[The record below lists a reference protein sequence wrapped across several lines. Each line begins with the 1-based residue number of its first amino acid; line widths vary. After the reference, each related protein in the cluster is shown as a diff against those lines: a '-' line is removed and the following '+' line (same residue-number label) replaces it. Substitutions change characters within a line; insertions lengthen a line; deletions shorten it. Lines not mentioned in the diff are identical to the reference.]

1 VNIWELLGMSQ
12 VGLEFVFELLKKFQ
26 NQEDKDEMKI
36 INGEFYYKG
45 QVMDKQARKLFYEE
59 KEKEEKQVA
68 NGKNEL
74 SSSVPLSF
82 GKRGESLNFEGSK
95 NQEIRGNLDEYTP
108 EVSITKGKKGR
119 PPKIDKFYIYL
130 KASDHSPNTVK
141 TYGYVMKFWDK
152 VARSHNKT
160 IYYLTIDDLEAAIIS
175 IDLNT
180 KRKRISALRQLGR
193 WYLRNGYSRLHLE
206 LEKLIIVGHKTRVP
220 LAKGENEFIEIKNH
234 AKELISHG
242 KREGIWL
249 GLMLMC
255 GLRISEIQTVEVG
268 EGQIKVLGK
277 RNKERLIPANDWLI
291 LALKEFKGVGTGGYK
306 KNKGIIDRS
315 LRRMGYTHLHS
326 LRHTYAT
333 ILLKR
338 GLALNQIQKLL
349 GHSDIST
356 TTIYAQFELPK
367 NVAELLEKD
376 E

>member
-1 VNIWELLGMSQ
+1 SAQGTLSESNQ
-12 VGLEFVFELLKKFQ
+12 VTKETMGGYES
-26 NQEDKDEMKI
+26 
-36 INGEFYYKG
+36 KG
-45 QVMDKQARKLFYEE
+45 QEI
-59 KEKEEKQVA
+59 
-68 NGKNEL
+68 
-74 SSSVPLSF
+74 
-82 GKRGESLNFEGSK
+82 
-95 NQEIRGNLDEYTP
+95 QENLGEYTP
-108 EVSITKGKKGR
+108 EVSIMKGKKGR

-160 IYYLTIDDLEAAIIS
+160 IYYLTIDELEAAIIS

-306 KNKGIIDRS
+306 KTKGIIDRS

-376 E
+376 V

>member
-1 VNIWELLGMSQ
+1 MSQ

>member
-1 VNIWELLGMSQ
+1 M
-12 VGLEFVFELLKKFQ
+12 GLEFVFELLKKFQ
-26 NQEDKDEMKI
+26 DQGDKDEMKI

-45 QVMDKQARKLFYEE
+45 QVMDKEARKLFYEE
-59 KEKEEKQVA
+59 REKQAAAEVKSNKEKVRCEDLKVME
-68 NGKNEL
+68 NSGGYTPGGDLN
-74 SSSVPLSF
+74 SF
-82 GKRGESLNFEGSK
+82 GSEGK
-95 NQEIRGNLDEYTP
+95 FP
-108 EVSITKGKKGR
+108 AKKGR
-119 PPKIDKFYIYL
+119 PPKIDKFYVYL

-180 KRKRISALRQLGR
+180 KRKRISALRQLGK
-193 WYLRNGYSRLHLE
+193 WYLRNGYPRLHLE

-242 KREGIWL
+242 RREGIWL

-291 LALKEFKGVGTGGYK
+291 SALKEFEGTGTGGYK
-306 KNKGIIDRS
+306 KTKGIIDRS

-356 TTIYAQFELPK
+356 TTIYAQFEMPK

-376 E
+376 